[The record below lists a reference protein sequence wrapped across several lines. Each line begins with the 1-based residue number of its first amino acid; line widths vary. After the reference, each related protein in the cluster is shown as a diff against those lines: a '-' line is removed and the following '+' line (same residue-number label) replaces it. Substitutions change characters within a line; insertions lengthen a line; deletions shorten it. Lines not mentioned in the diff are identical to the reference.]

1 MKDLKSRYQTF
12 ESKSNRNKNI
22 SGVTEVNLMKT
33 YIFQIVFKL
42 CIQILLR
49 LKKRDLVKKVKDKF
63 PDFHI
68 LSANSRKQI
77 LNVGKLTTLYSE
89 KTM

>member
-49 LKKRDLVKKVKDKF
+49 LKKRDLVKKVNDKF

-77 LNVGKLTTLYSE
+77 LNVGKLMTLYSE

>member
-49 LKKRDLVKKVKDKF
+49 LKKRDLVKKVNDKF

-77 LNVGKLTTLYSE
+77 LNVGKLMTLYSE
-89 KTM
+89 KTI

>member
-12 ESKSNRNKNI
+12 ESKSNRNKDI

-49 LKKRDLVKKVKDKF
+49 LKKRDLVKKVNDKF

-77 LNVGKLTTLYSE
+77 LNVGKLMTLYSE

>member
-49 LKKRDLVKKVKDKF
+49 LKKRDLVKKVNDKF
-63 PDFHI
+63 PAFHI

-77 LNVGKLTTLYSE
+77 LNVGNLMTLYSE

>member
-49 LKKRDLVKKVKDKF
+49 LKKRDLVKKVNDKF

-89 KTM
+89 ETM

>member
-22 SGVTEVNLMKT
+22 SGVTEVDLMKT

-49 LKKRDLVKKVKDKF
+49 LKKRDLVKKVNDKF

-77 LNVGKLTTLYSE
+77 LNVGKLMTLYSE
-89 KTM
+89 IFI

>member
-1 MKDLKSRYQTF
+1 MHSDIVKIEK
-12 ESKSNRNKNI
+12 KKN
-22 SGVTEVNLMKT
+22 
-33 YIFQIVFKL
+33 
-42 CIQILLR
+42 
-49 LKKRDLVKKVKDKF
+49 LVKKVNDKF

-77 LNVGKLTTLYSE
+77 LNVGKLMTLYSE

>member
-12 ESKSNRNKNI
+12 ESKSNRNKDI

-33 YIFQIVFKL
+33 YIFQIAIKL

-49 LKKRDLVKKVKDKF
+49 LKKRDLVKKVNDKF

>member
-12 ESKSNRNKNI
+12 ESKSNRNKDI

-33 YIFQIVFKL
+33 YIFQIVIKL

-49 LKKRDLVKKVKDKF
+49 LKKRDLVKKVNDKF

-77 LNVGKLTTLYSE
+77 LNVGKLMTLYSE
-89 KTM
+89 KTI